1 MKTQASNKANQLQE
15 LTGKKVSDK
24 QRILYFINKHYYIS
38 IADCIKYLKMKHQT
52 ASARLSD
59 LNDEG
64 IIELIE
70 SSLYSSFYTL
80 SKNPE
85 KVKEQRE
92 RIKID
97 GLIKKLES
105 YGYEVIKK

>member
-1 MKTQASNKANQLQE
+1 MKTQASNKANKLQE

-24 QRILYFINKHYYIS
+24 QRILDYLRDYKRIS
-38 IADCIKYLKMKHQT
+38 IFSCIYVLEMLHQT
-52 ASARLSD
+52 ASARLSE
-59 LNDEG
+59 LHDEG
-64 IIELIE
+64 ILSQREGKY
-70 SSLYSSFYTL
+70 YSYYVL
-80 SKNPE
+80 SQNPD

-97 GLIKKLES
+97 GLIKKLEA

>member
-1 MKTQASNKANQLQE
+1 MTQASNNANQLQE

-24 QRILYFINKHYYIS
+24 QRILDYLNYYKRIS
-38 IADCIKYLKMKHQT
+38 IFSCINALGMLHQT

-59 LNDEG
+59 LHDDG
-64 IIELIE
+64 IITQREGETHSYYI
-70 SSLYSSFYTL
+70 L
-80 SKNPE
+80 SQNPE
-85 KVKEQRE
+85 KIKEQRE

-97 GLIKKLES
+97 GLIKKLED

>member
-52 ASARLSD
+52 ASARLSE

-64 IIELIE
+64 IVQISEGE
-70 SSLYSSFYTL
+70 TCTYYKL

-105 YGYEVIKK
+105 YGYEVI

>member
-15 LTGKKVSDK
+15 LTGKKISDK
-24 QRILYFINKHYYIS
+24 QKILDFLKNSHVLS
-38 IADCIKYLKMKHQT
+38 IGDCIHILNMRHQT
-52 ASARLSD
+52 ASARLSE

-64 IIELIE
+64 LIEIIESKE
-70 SSLYSSFYTL
+70 YSCYRL

-85 KVKEQRE
+85 KVKAQRQ

-97 GLIKKLES
+97 GLIKKLEG

>member
-1 MKTQASNKANQLQE
+1 MKTKASNNANKLQE
-15 LTGKKVSDK
+15 LTGKKLSDK
-24 QRILYFINKHYYIS
+24 QRILDYLRDYKRIS
-38 IADCIKYLKMKHQT
+38 IFSCINDLGMLYQT

-59 LNDEG
+59 LHDDG
-64 IIELIE
+64 IITQREGETHSYYI
-70 SSLYSSFYTL
+70 L
-80 SKNPE
+80 SQNPE

-97 GLIKKLES
+97 GLIKKLEA

>member
-1 MKTQASNKANQLQE
+1 MKTQASNKANQSQE

-24 QRILYFINKHYYIS
+24 QRILDYLRDYKRIS
-38 IADCIKYLKMKHQT
+38 INSCINALQMVHQT

-59 LNDEG
+59 LHDEG
-64 IIELIE
+64 IITQREGETHSYYI
-70 SSLYSSFYTL
+70 L
-80 SKNPE
+80 SAKPE
-85 KVKEQRE
+85 KVKEQRK

>member
-1 MKTQASNKANQLQE
+1 MKTQASNKANQIQE

-24 QRILYFINKHYYIS
+24 QRILDYLRDYKRIS
-38 IADCIKYLKMKHQT
+38 ILSCIHNLEMKHQT

-59 LNDEG
+59 LHDDG
-64 IIELIE
+64 IITQREGETHSYYI
-70 SSLYSSFYTL
+70 L
-80 SKNPE
+80 SQNPE

-97 GLIKKLES
+97 GLIKKLEA

>member
-15 LTGKKVSDK
+15 LIGKKVSDK
-24 QRILYFINKHYYIS
+24 KRILDFLKNYKRIS
-38 IADCIKYLKMKHQT
+38 ILSCINALEMVHQT
-52 ASARLSD
+52 ASARLSE

-64 IIELIE
+64 LIEIIESKE
-70 SSLYSSFYTL
+70 YSCYRL

-85 KVKEQRE
+85 KVKAQRQ

-97 GLIKKLES
+97 GLIKKLEA